1 MIDLLTTDN
10 LLFMIPVAV
19 VFALIFAVYF
29 LLDIKKKDSGT
40 PEMQKISNAIETG
53 AMAYLKRQY
62 KTIGIISV
70 IVAVLIALA
79 GIPEATSKYLGYP
92 VAIAFLIGAGFS
104 ILSGFIG
111 MKVSVSTNIKT
122 ASAARGSLNDA
133 FKTAFRGGAVS
144 GIIVSTLSI
153 LGLFAVFLAYNAVYG
168 NGEVT
173 GIAQT
178 LHYVIGYAF
187 GASFA
192 ALFAQLG
199 GGIYTKAADVGADLV
214 GKVEE
219 GIPEDDPRNP
229 AVIADLV
236 GDNVGDCAGRGADI
250 FESTAAEII
259 GSMVIG
265 LAILKISTS
274 LDLSVNWIL
283 LPIVIMAFGLIASVV
298 GIMTVRLKDT
308 DKEVFSALNRGYYVT
323 MILVLATSIFAVYWL
338 LKDESGISWTYFA
351 GCAVVGILLALAVVY
366 ITQYYT
372 GDHKPVRSIADAS
385 ETGPATN
392 VIKGLSVGMESTLM
406 PVICIV
412 IAIVSTFIL
421 GYYGSPD
428 ASSAM
433 VFGIYGTAIGTI
445 AMLASSAFILA
456 EDTYGPITDNA
467 GGIVE
472 MSNEPDEVRDRT
484 DLLDASGNTTKAL
497 TKGYAMASAALASF
511 LLFAAFFEIVAEIK
525 DIDNLVDA
533 MKIDFGHPLVF
544 VGGMIGGVLVFYFT
558 SLAISA
564 VGKAA
569 GEMIGEVRRQFR
581 EDPGIMEGTSDP
593 DYAKCVDI
601 ATRGALKEMVL
612 PALLPI
618 IVPIVFGLLFRY
630 ALPDFAELTPS
641 AMGALMVVATITGLL
656 MANFLNNGGGAWDN
670 AKKFIESGSNGGKGS
685 SAHDAA
691 VVGDTVGDPF
701 KDTAGPSI
709 HVLIKLLPTICMVTA
724 VLYVI

>member
-1 MIDLLTTDN
+1 MIDITSIDN

-19 VFALIFAVYF
+19 IIALIFAVYF
-29 LLDIKKKDSGT
+29 LLDLKKRDTGT
-40 PEMQKISNAIETG
+40 PEMRKISDAIETG

-62 KTIGIISV
+62 KTIVIISI
-70 IVAVLIALA
+70 IVAVIIALA
-79 GIPEATSKYLGYP
+79 GIPESTEKYLGIP

-111 MKVSVSTNIKT
+111 MKVAVKTNIRT
-122 ASAARGSLNDA
+122 ASAARSSLSDA
-133 FKTAFRGGAVS
+133 FKIAFRGGAVS
-144 GIIVSTLSI
+144 GIVVSTLSI
-153 LGLFAVFLAYNAVYG
+153 LGLFTVFLAYYSIYG
-168 NGEVT
+168 VMT
-173 GIAQT
+173 QT
-178 LHYVIGYAF
+178 LHYIIGYAF

-214 GKVEE
+214 GKVEA

-265 LAILKISTS
+265 LAVLKAAE
-274 LDLSVNWIL
+274 LSIIGELSNNWIF
-283 LPIVIMAFGLIASVV
+283 LPIVIMAFGLIASIA
-298 GIMTVRLKDT
+298 GILTVRLKDS

-323 MILVLATSIFAVYWL
+323 MILVLAGSLFSVYWL
-338 LKDESGISWTYFA
+338 LKGESNWEYFA
-351 GCAVVGILLALAVVY
+351 GCAVVGILLALAIVY

-372 GDHKPVRSIADAS
+372 GDHKPVNDIVEAS
-385 ETGPATN
+385 QTGPATN
-392 VIKGLSVGMESTLM
+392 IIKGISVGLESTLL
-406 PVICIV
+406 PVICI
-412 IAIVSTFIL
+412 ILAICATFIL
-421 GYYGSPD
+421 GYYGSPV
-428 ASSAM
+428 AGAEK
-433 VFGIYGTAIGTI
+433 VFGLYGTAVGTV

-472 MSNEPDEVRDRT
+472 MSNEPAEVRERT
-484 DLLDASGNTTKAL
+484 DLLDASGNTTAAL

-511 LLFAAFFEIVAEIK
+511 LLFAAFFQIVAEIRGES
-525 DIDNLVDA
+525 LVNA
-533 MKIDFGHPLVF
+533 MNVNFGNPLVF
-544 VGGMIGGVLVFYFT
+544 VGGLVGGVLVFYFAA
-558 SLAISA
+558 LAISA

-569 GEMIGEVRRQFR
+569 GEMIEEVRRQFR
-581 EDPGIMEGTSDP
+581 EDPGIMAGTSDP
-593 DYAKCVDI
+593 DYATCVDI
-601 ATRGALKEMVL
+601 ATRGALRQMVL

-618 IVPIVFGLLFRY
+618 IVPITFGLLFRY
-630 ALPDFAELTPS
+630 VLPVELAIAAPA
-641 AMGALMVVATITGLL
+641 AMGALMMVATIVGVL
-656 MANFLNNGGGAWDN
+656 MANFLNNGGSAWDN
-670 AKKFIESGSNGGKGS
+670 AKKYIESGKCGGKGS
-685 SAHDAA
+685 PAHAAA

-709 HVLIKLLPTICMVTA
+709 HILIKLLPTICMVTA